1 MVKAESIAYFTGH
14 SYRHPLCRYPFIDR
28 DRFQI
33 LLEQEV
39 SVYRFKNYLS
49 PSHQLDLFD
58 NNSTAAASKARD
70 ISQQKAFWRN
80 KLCAW
85 MYHIVDQHD
94 LDRELVE
101 TSMNYMDRY
110 LAEQPIH
117 DSQGFQ
123 LVGMTSLYLAIK
135 IFRHKGKGASIA
147 SFINLSQG
155 VFTEVDFVV
164 TEQAILDTLNWRMH
178 PPTTLAFLEL
188 LMLFLPQ
195 GACSNSYTRRAL
207 YERIKFLL
215 ELCVT
220 VQFFFTK
227 NPSSI
232 AIAAFIEVMQHED
245 KPNVPEVKYQRHFKK
260 YVHSICGIDCKS
272 DEVVECIE
280 AMTIVHKN
288 AWHDLKEEMLC
299 DDSEKSPIGSIPAH
313 VIFP

>member
-1 MVKAESIAYFTGH
+1 MISTVEQM
-14 SYRHPLCRYPFIDR
+14 

-39 SVYRFKNYLS
+39 STYRFTDYLS
-49 PSHQLDLFD
+49 PSFQLDCFD
-58 NNSTAAASKARD
+58 DSSTSTAFDDQDARNL
-70 ISQQKAFWRN
+70 SRKKTFWRN
-80 KLCAW
+80 KILAW

-101 TSMNYMDRY
+101 ISMNYMDRY

-117 DSQGFQ
+117 DSLGFQ

-135 IFRHKGKGASIA
+135 IFRHEGRGASIS
-147 SFINLSQG
+147 SFVKLSRG
-155 VFTEVDFVV
+155 TYIEEDFTLM
-164 TEQAILDTLNWRMH
+164 EQSILETLHWRMH

-188 LMLFLPQ
+188 LMMFLPR
-195 GACSNSYTRRAL
+195 GACNSHTRLAL

-227 NPSSI
+227 NPSNI

-245 KPNVPEVKYQRHFKK
+245 KPNVPDMKYQKHFKK
-260 YVHSICGIDCKS
+260 CVKSICGIDCES
-272 DEVVECIE
+272 DEIAECID
-280 AMTIVHKN
+280 AMTVVHRN
-288 AWHDLKEEMLC
+288 AWCDLKAEILF
-299 DDSEKSPIGSIPAH
+299 DDGELSPNGSIPTH
-313 VIFP
+313 VMLP